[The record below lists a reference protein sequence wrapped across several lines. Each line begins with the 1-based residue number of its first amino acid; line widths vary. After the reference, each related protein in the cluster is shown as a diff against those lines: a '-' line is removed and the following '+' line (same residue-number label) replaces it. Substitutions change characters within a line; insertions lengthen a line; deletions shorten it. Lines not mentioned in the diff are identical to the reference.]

1 MSERRAPRIL
11 VVDDSEAG
19 LLLVS
24 SVLSVAG
31 FLVDTAGSSKEVLE
45 QLKARRPDLILMDVQ
60 LPGQDGLALTR
71 QLKADPATA
80 QIPIVALTAH
90 AMPTD
95 RDLALAAGCNGY
107 ISKPIDTRNLPDQV
121 RAVLLEEP
129 SPVSAG

>member
-1 MSERRAPRIL
+1 MSKPRAPRIL

-24 SVLSVAG
+24 SVLQLAG
-31 FLVDTAGSSKEVLE
+31 FLVDTAGSSQEVLR
-45 QLKARRPDLILMDVQ
+45 QLKARVPDLILMDVQ

-80 QIPIVALTAH
+80 RIPIVALTAH
-90 AMPTD
+90 AMATD

-107 ISKPIDTRNLPDQV
+107 ISKPIDTRIFPDQI
-121 RAVLLEEP
+121 RAVLLGEP
-129 SPVSAG
+129 VESAV

>member
-1 MSERRAPRIL
+1 MSKPRAPRIL

-24 SVLSVAG
+24 SVLQLAG
-31 FLVDTAGSSKEVLE
+31 FLVDTAGSSQEGLR
-45 QLKARRPDLILMDVQ
+45 QLKAREPDLILMDVQ

-80 QIPIVALTAH
+80 RIPIVALTAH
-90 AMPTD
+90 AMATD

-107 ISKPIDTRNLPDQV
+107 ISKPIDTRIFPDQI
-121 RAVLLEEP
+121 RAVLLGEP
-129 SPVSAG
+129 VESAV